1 MIFCLLWGGVGT
13 INAQTKTVAGTVSDD
28 KGELIVSGTVRVK
41 GTQTA
46 TITDIDGKYSI
57 SAPAGG
63 TLVFSYLGY
72 LSQEIPVAQAKNGK
86 LNVVLKA
93 EDTTLDELVVVGYG
107 TMRKSDLTGSVSNT
121 KGADIIKQQSFN
133 ALDGLKGK
141 AAGVNIFS
149 NTGQPGGEMRVIIRG
164 IATINAST
172 SPLYIVDGVAMSDFN
187 LLNPNDIESIEVLKD
202 ASSAAIYGAR
212 GANGVIMV
220 TTKRGINDF
229 SLFLYPSL
237 FSNPLTTLSKTDN
250 DELHTLVN
258 NSFVGLVIKV
268 TFVLRERS

>member
-1 MIFCLLWGGVGT
+1 MNFKRMYLTALLGMIFCLLWGGVGT

-164 IATINAST
+164 IATIN
-172 SPLYIVDGVAMSDFN
+172 G
-187 LLNPNDIESIEVLKD
+187 
-202 ASSAAIYGAR
+202 
-212 GANGVIMV
+212 
-220 TTKRGINDF
+220 
-229 SLFLYPSL
+229 
-237 FSNPLTTLSKTDN
+237 LT
-250 DELHTLVN
+250 
-258 NSFVGLVIKV
+258 
-268 TFVLRERS
+268 R

>member
-1 MIFCLLWGGVGT
+1 MYLTALLGMIFCLLWGGVGT

-28 KGELIVSGTVRVK
+28 KGELIVGGTIRVK
-41 GTQTA
+41 DTQTA

-72 LSQEIPVAQAKNGK
+72 HSQEIPVAQAKNGK
-86 LNVVLKA
+86 LNVVMKA

-121 KGADIIKQQSFN
+121 KGADIIKQQSFS

-172 SPLYIVDGVAMSDFN
+172 SPLYIVDGAWQ
-187 LLNPNDIESIEVLKD
+187 
-202 ASSAAIYGAR
+202 
-212 GANGVIMV
+212 
-220 TTKRGINDF
+220 
-229 SLFLYPSL
+229 
-237 FSNPLTTLSKTDN
+237 
-250 DELHTLVN
+250 
-258 NSFVGLVIKV
+258 
-268 TFVLRERS
+268 

>member
-1 MIFCLLWGGVGT
+1 MYLTALLGMIFCLLWGGVGT

-202 ASSAAIYGAR
+202 ASAAAIYGAR
-212 GANGVIMV
+212 GATV
-220 TTKRGINDF
+220 
-229 SLFLYPSL
+229 
-237 FSNPLTTLSKTDN
+237 
-250 DELHTLVN
+250 
-258 NSFVGLVIKV
+258 
-268 TFVLRERS
+268 

>member
-1 MIFCLLWGGVGT
+1 MNFKRMYLTALLGMIFCLLWGGVGT

-93 EDTTLDELVVVGYG
+93 EDTQGRRIKLNFPSTAYLSSPHSIPLSVVLG
-107 TMRKSDLTGSVSNT
+107 
-121 KGADIIKQQSFN
+121 
-133 ALDGLKGK
+133 
-141 AAGVNIFS
+141 
-149 NTGQPGGEMRVIIRG
+149 
-164 IATINAST
+164 
-172 SPLYIVDGVAMSDFN
+172 
-187 LLNPNDIESIEVLKD
+187 
-202 ASSAAIYGAR
+202 
-212 GANGVIMV
+212 
-220 TTKRGINDF
+220 
-229 SLFLYPSL
+229 
-237 FSNPLTTLSKTDN
+237 
-250 DELHTLVN
+250 
-258 NSFVGLVIKV
+258 
-268 TFVLRERS
+268 

>member
-1 MIFCLLWGGVGT
+1 MYLTALLGMIFCLLWGGVGT

-187 LLNPNDIESIEVLKD
+187 LLNPNDIES
-202 ASSAAIYGAR
+202 
-212 GANGVIMV
+212 
-220 TTKRGINDF
+220 
-229 SLFLYPSL
+229 
-237 FSNPLTTLSKTDN
+237 
-250 DELHTLVN
+250 
-258 NSFVGLVIKV
+258 
-268 TFVLRERS
+268 

>member
-1 MIFCLLWGGVGT
+1 MYLTALLGMIFCLLLGGVGT

-149 NTGQPGGEMRVIIRG
+149 NTGQPGVRCALSSVVSLPSMLLQVL
-164 IATINAST
+164 ST
-172 SPLYIVDGVAMSDFN
+172 L
-187 LLNPNDIESIEVLKD
+187 
-202 ASSAAIYGAR
+202 
-212 GANGVIMV
+212 
-220 TTKRGINDF
+220 
-229 SLFLYPSL
+229 
-237 FSNPLTTLSKTDN
+237 
-250 DELHTLVN
+250 
-258 NSFVGLVIKV
+258 
-268 TFVLRERS
+268 

>member
-1 MIFCLLWGGVGT
+1 MYLTALLGMIFCLLWGGVGT

-202 ASSAAIYGAR
+202 ASAAAIYGAR

-220 TTKRGINDF
+220 TT
-229 SLFLYPSL
+229 
-237 FSNPLTTLSKTDN
+237 
-250 DELHTLVN
+250 
-258 NSFVGLVIKV
+258 
-268 TFVLRERS
+268 

>member
-1 MIFCLLWGGVGT
+1 MNFKRMYLTALLGMIFCLLWGGVGT

-172 SPLYIVDGVAMSDFN
+172 SPLYIVDGVARLQPSQ
-187 LLNPNDIESIEVLKD
+187 PERYRV
-202 ASSAAIYGAR
+202 YR
-212 GANGVIMV
+212 GAEGRFCSSHLRCSWCQRCDYGYHKARQWW
-220 TTKRGINDF
+220 TGCAC
-229 SLFLYPSL
+229 
-237 FSNPLTTLSKTDN
+237 
-250 DELHTLVN
+250 
-258 NSFVGLVIKV
+258 
-268 TFVLRERS
+268 VL

>member
-1 MIFCLLWGGVGT
+1 MYLTALLGMIFCLLWGGVGT
-13 INAQTKTVAGTVSDD
+13 INAQTKTVSGTVSDD

-187 LLNPNDIESIEVLKD
+187 LLNPNDIESI
-202 ASSAAIYGAR
+202 
-212 GANGVIMV
+212 
-220 TTKRGINDF
+220 
-229 SLFLYPSL
+229 
-237 FSNPLTTLSKTDN
+237 
-250 DELHTLVN
+250 
-258 NSFVGLVIKV
+258 
-268 TFVLRERS
+268 

>member
-1 MIFCLLWGGVGT
+1 MYLTALLGMIFCLLWGGVGT

-187 LLNPNDIESIEVLKD
+187 LLNPNV
-202 ASSAAIYGAR
+202 
-212 GANGVIMV
+212 VV
-220 TTKRGINDF
+220 PT
-229 SLFLYPSL
+229 
-237 FSNPLTTLSKTDN
+237 
-250 DELHTLVN
+250 V
-258 NSFVGLVIKV
+258 
-268 TFVLRERS
+268 